1 MPRSSAAQVTG
12 EDRLDNPV
20 IIVVSLIAIAQAL
33 TIVLTI
39 RRERDVKEL
48 RRLVDEQR
56 LQIAELKASLA
67 RRNADRPRPPKTQRE
82 PTSLRAALKSA
93 VPPEPAITP
102 KDFPDNPSTIENK
115 LERTTNVIDWLN
127 RVAIDHTA
135 AVVRNSGSKIRTGS
149 IQQ

>member
-1 MPRSSAAQVTG
+1 
-12 EDRLDNPV
+12 LDNLV
-20 IIVVSLIAIAQAL
+20 IIVVSLVAIAQVL
-33 TIVLTI
+33 TIILTI